1 MLRDVS
7 PSRLSDENAEEARK
21 YFEGKLARTKKRE
34 ELGLPPEPLTVLR
47 LIDDGPPPCEVT
59 INDESRRISAA
70 SLCYIG

>member
-21 YFEGKLARTKKRE
+21 YFEGKLARAKKRE
-34 ELGLPPEPLTVLR
+34 ELGLPPEPLTVFR

-59 INDESRRISAA
+59 ISDESRRISAA

>member
-1 MLRDVS
+1 MLGDVS

-21 YFEGKLARTKKRE
+21 YFEGKLARAKKRE
-34 ELGLPPEPLTVLR
+34 ELGLPAEPLTVLR